1 MRRSMILN
9 IAFVLVLAALPLISA
24 GTANDQSW
32 LWQLGFLLLLLG
44 LLIPPALRLRRSVP
58 DPSDEPDVAEE
69 P

>member
-1 MRRSMILN
+1 MRRSMMLN

-24 GTANDQSW
+24 GTANGQSW
-32 LWQLGFLLLLLG
+32 LWQLGFLLLILG
-44 LLIPPALRLRRSVP
+44 LLIPPALRLRRSTP